1 MNNYN
6 KIVFLIILIVV
17 SNNITAKTYK
27 AENKLD
33 NIDNNKFIIIN
44 SINDDVNNLELSKK
58 IDSIRNQGYFKL
70 EIVEKIKIDSLNYKV
85 KIDLNQK
92 FENIYLYDQ
101 GSMINFK
108 GKKIK
113 FIDNKKYYQIKINQ
127 IEGFLT
133 KSSENIANKGYP
145 FNKVQL
151 IDIKSYDQV
160 NLYATINIKL
170 NQKRKTDKITIK
182 GYENFPKAFLK
193 HYLKYSTKDDFNL
206 EAIKKKGEEIQKL
219 GFVRQVKDPEV
230 LFKKDSTITYL
241 YLEKIKNNSFDG
253 FIGFATNEESR
264 KLDINGYMDIRL
276 NNTLNYG
283 EQININYK
291 STNDSDRFL
300 KTNIIAPY
308 IFNTP
313 IGLELNLELTK
324 KDSTYTKDKQ
334 SVGISYLINN
344 KHNVS
349 FHISTINSSS
359 SLETA
364 NDLVKDYKSNFK
376 KIKYDFK
383 KVNFNNNL
391 IPIKLLTSL
400 EFSSGKRKDNSGT
413 NNQNI
418 YLARAFNNFNVTKNS
433 IIYINVES
441 FWLNSGNYY
450 FNEMLLF
457 GGINSIRG
465 FEENSIPANKMF
477 LINSEFRFKL
487 NNDIYINSILDSAYY
502 ENTIE
507 NNSNN
512 IYGVGFG
519 LNINTSSGVFRI
531 NYANGIRKGQDIDLK
546 LSKIHVSFSNIF

>member
-1 MNNYN
+1 MNNYS
-6 KIVFLIILIVV
+6 KIVFIIFLIVV
-17 SNNITAKTYK
+17 SNNIIANTYNLK
-27 AENKLD
+27 NKLD
-33 NIDNNKFIIIN
+33 IVDDNYFIIID
-44 SINDDVNNLELSKK
+44 SINNDVNNLELTKK

-70 EIVEKIKIDSLNYKV
+70 EIVEKIKIDSLKYKI

-92 FENIYLYDQ
+92 FENIYLLDK

-108 GKKIK
+108 DQKIK
-113 FIDNKKYYQIKINQ
+113 IINDERHYQIKINQ
-127 IEGFLT
+127 LEGFLT
-133 KSSENIANKGYP
+133 KTSEDIANKGYP

-160 NLYATINIKL
+160 NLYATVNIEL
-170 NQKRKTDKITIK
+170 NQKRKTDKIIVK
-182 GYENFPKAFLK
+182 GYENFPKTFTK
-193 HYLKYSTKDDFNL
+193 HYLRYSTKDDFNF
-206 EAIKKKGEEIQKL
+206 EEIKKKGEEIQKL

-230 LFKKDSTITYL
+230 LFKKDSTITYF
-241 YLEKIKNNSFDG
+241 YLEKVKNNSFDG

-276 NNTLNYG
+276 NNSLNYG

-313 IGLELNLELTK
+313 FALELNLDLTK
-324 KDSTYTKDKQ
+324 KDSAYTKDKQ

-349 FHISTINSSS
+349 FHISSLNSTS
-359 SLETA
+359 SLEIA
-364 NDLVKDYKSNFK
+364 NELIKDYKSNFK

-383 KVNFNNNL
+383 KVNFNDKL
-391 IPIKLLTSL
+391 IPIKFLTRV
-400 EFSSGKRKDNSGT
+400 EYSSGNRKDNSGT
-413 NNQNI
+413 YNQNI
-418 YLARAFNNFNVTKNS
+418 YLVRAFNNFNVTEKS

-441 FWLNSGNYY
+441 FLLNSNNYY
-450 FNEMLLF
+450 LNEMLLF

-465 FEENSIPANKMF
+465 FEENSIPTNKMF

-487 NNDIYINSILDSAYY
+487 NNDIYINSIIDSAYY
-502 ENTIE
+502 ENIIE
-507 NNSNN
+507 NNSIN

-519 LNINTSSGVFRI
+519 LNINTNSGVFRI

-546 LSKIHVSFSNIF
+546 LSKIHLSFSNIF

>member
-6 KIVFLIILIVV
+6 KIVFLIILIVI

-33 NIDNNKFIIIN
+33 NINNKFIIIN

-133 KSSENIANKGYP
+133 KSSEDIANKGYP

-151 IDIKSYDQV
+151 IEIKSYDQV

-313 IGLELNLELTK
+313 IGLELNLDLTK

-349 FHISTINSSS
+349 FHISTINSTS

-418 YLARAFNNFNVTKNS
+418 YLTRAFNNFNITKKS
-433 IIYINVES
+433 IVYINVES
-441 FWLNSGNYY
+441 FLLNSSNYY
-450 FNEMLLF
+450 LNEMLLI
-457 GGINSIRG
+457 GGMNSIRG
-465 FEENSIPANKMF
+465 FEENSIPTNKMF

-487 NNDIYINSILDSAYY
+487 NNDIYINSIIDAAYY

-519 LNINTSSGVFRI
+519 LNINTNSGVFRI

>member
-33 NIDNNKFIIIN
+33 NIDYKFIIIN

-70 EIVEKIKIDSLNYKV
+70 EIVEKIKIDSLNYKL

-133 KSSENIANKGYP
+133 KSSEDIANKGYP

-170 NQKRKTDKITIK
+170 NQKRKTDKIKIK

-206 EAIKKKGEEIQKL
+206 EAIKKKEEEIQKL

-241 YLEKIKNNSFDG
+241 YLEKVKNNSFDG

-441 FWLNSGNYY
+441 FWLNSGNYHL
-450 FNEMLLF
+450 NEMLLF

-502 ENTIE
+502 ENKLANI
-507 NNSNN
+507 NDN

>member
-1 MNNYN
+1 MNNYS
-6 KIVFLIILIVV
+6 KIVFIIFLIVV
-17 SNNITAKTYK
+17 SNNIIANTYNLK
-27 AENKLD
+27 NKLD
-33 NIDNNKFIIIN
+33 IVDDNYFIIID
-44 SINDDVNNLELSKK
+44 SINNDVNNLELTKK

-70 EIVEKIKIDSLNYKV
+70 EIVEKIKIDSLKYKI

-92 FENIYLYDQ
+92 FENIYLLDK

-108 GKKIK
+108 DQKIK
-113 FIDNKKYYQIKINQ
+113 IINDERHYQIKINQ
-127 IEGFLT
+127 LEGFLT
-133 KSSENIANKGYP
+133 KTSEDIANKGYP

-160 NLYATINIKL
+160 NLYATVNIEL
-170 NQKRKTDKITIK
+170 NQKRKTDKIIVK
-182 GYENFPKAFLK
+182 GYENFPKTFTK
-193 HYLKYSTKDDFNL
+193 HYLRYSTKDDFNF
-206 EAIKKKGEEIQKL
+206 EEIKKKGEEIQKL

-230 LFKKDSTITYL
+230 LFKKDSTITYF
-241 YLEKIKNNSFDG
+241 YLEKVKNNSFDG
-253 FIGFATNEESR
+253 FIGFATNEENR

-276 NNTLNYG
+276 NNSLNYG

-313 IGLELNLELTK
+313 FALELNLDLTK
-324 KDSTYTKDKQ
+324 KDSAYTKDKQ

-349 FHISTINSSS
+349 FHISSLNSTS
-359 SLETA
+359 SLEIA
-364 NDLVKDYKSNFK
+364 NELIKDYKSNFK

-383 KVNFNNNL
+383 KVNSDDKL
-391 IPIKLLTSL
+391 IPIKFLTSV
-400 EFSSGKRKDNSGT
+400 EFSSGKRKDDSGT

-418 YLARAFNNFNVTKNS
+418 YLAKVFNNFNISKNS
-433 IIYINVES
+433 SIYVNLES
-441 FWLNSGNYY
+441 FLLKSSNYY
-450 FNEMLLF
+450 LNEMLLF

-465 FEENSIPANKMF
+465 FEENSIPTNKMF

-502 ENTIE
+502 ENKLANI
-507 NNSNN
+507 NDN

-519 LNINTSSGVFRI
+519 LNINTRSGVFRI
-531 NYANGIRKGQDIDLK
+531 NYANGIRKGQDVDLK

>member
-1 MNNYN
+1 MNNYS
-6 KIVFLIILIVV
+6 KIVFIIFLIVV
-17 SNNITAKTYK
+17 SNNIIANTYNLK
-27 AENKLD
+27 NKLD
-33 NIDNNKFIIIN
+33 IVDDNYFIIID
-44 SINDDVNNLELSKK
+44 SINNDVNNLELTKK

-70 EIVEKIKIDSLNYKV
+70 EIVEKIKIDSLKYKI

-92 FENIYLYDQ
+92 FENIYLLDK

-108 GKKIK
+108 DQKIK
-113 FIDNKKYYQIKINQ
+113 IINDERHYQIKINQ
-127 IEGFLT
+127 LEGFLT
-133 KSSENIANKGYP
+133 KTSEDIANKGYP

-160 NLYATINIKL
+160 NLYATVNIEL
-170 NQKRKTDKITIK
+170 NQKRKTDKIIIK
-182 GYENFPKAFLK
+182 GYENFPKAFIK

-206 EAIKKKGEEIQKL
+206 ETIKKKGEEIQKL

-230 LFKKDSTITYL
+230 LFKKDSTITYF
-241 YLEKIKNNSFDG
+241 YLEKVKNNSFDG
-253 FIGFATNEESR
+253 FIGFATNEENR

-276 NNTLNYG
+276 NNSLNYG

-313 IGLELNLELTK
+313 FALELNLDLTK
-324 KDSTYTKDKQ
+324 KDSAYTKDKQ

-349 FHISTINSSS
+349 FHISSLNSTS
-359 SLETA
+359 SLEIA
-364 NDLVKDYKSNFK
+364 NELIKDYKSNFK

-383 KVNFNNNL
+383 KVNFNDKL
-391 IPIKLLTSL
+391 IPIKFLTSV
-400 EFSSGKRKDNSGT
+400 EYSSGNRKDNSGT
-413 NNQNI
+413 YNQNI
-418 YLARAFNNFNVTKNS
+418 YLVRAFNNFNVTEKS

-441 FWLNSGNYY
+441 FLLNSNNYY
-450 FNEMLLF
+450 LNEMLLF

-465 FEENSIPANKMF
+465 FEENSIPTNKMF

-487 NNDIYINSILDSAYY
+487 NNDIYINSIIDSAYY
-502 ENTIE
+502 ENIIE
-507 NNSNN
+507 NNSIN

-519 LNINTSSGVFRI
+519 LNINTNSGVFRI

-546 LSKIHVSFSNIF
+546 LSKIHLSFSNIF

>member
-1 MNNYN
+1 MNNYS
-6 KIVFLIILIVV
+6 KIVFIIFLIVV
-17 SNNITAKTYK
+17 SNNIIANTYNLK
-27 AENKLD
+27 NKLD
-33 NIDNNKFIIIN
+33 IVDDNYFIIID
-44 SINDDVNNLELSKK
+44 SINNDVNNLELTKK

-70 EIVEKIKIDSLNYKV
+70 EIVEKIKIDSLKYKI

-92 FENIYLYDQ
+92 FENIYLLDK

-108 GKKIK
+108 DQKIK
-113 FIDNKKYYQIKINQ
+113 IINDERHYQIKINQ
-127 IEGFLT
+127 LEGFLT
-133 KSSENIANKGYP
+133 KTSEDIANKGYP

-160 NLYATINIKL
+160 NLYATVNIEL
-170 NQKRKTDKITIK
+170 NQKRKTDKIIVK
-182 GYENFPKAFLK
+182 GYENFPKTFTK
-193 HYLKYSTKDDFNL
+193 HYLRYSTKDDFNF
-206 EAIKKKGEEIQKL
+206 EEIKKKGEEIQKL

-230 LFKKDSTITYL
+230 LFKKDSTITYF
-241 YLEKIKNNSFDG
+241 YLEKVKNNSFDG

-276 NNTLNYG
+276 NNSLNYG

-313 IGLELNLELTK
+313 FALELNLDLTK
-324 KDSTYTKDKQ
+324 KDSAYTKDKQ

-349 FHISTINSSS
+349 FHISSLNSTS
-359 SLETA
+359 SLEIA
-364 NDLVKDYKSNFK
+364 NELIKDYKSNFK

-383 KVNFNNNL
+383 KVNFNDKL
-391 IPIKLLTSL
+391 IPIKFLTSV
-400 EFSSGKRKDNSGT
+400 EYSSGNRKDNSGT
-413 NNQNI
+413 YNQNI
-418 YLARAFNNFNVTKNS
+418 YLVRAFNNFNVTEKS

-441 FWLNSGNYY
+441 FLLNSNNYY
-450 FNEMLLF
+450 LNEMLLF

-465 FEENSIPANKMF
+465 FEENSIPTNKMF

-487 NNDIYINSILDSAYY
+487 NNDIYINSIIDSAYY
-502 ENTIE
+502 ENIIE
-507 NNSNN
+507 NNSIN

-519 LNINTSSGVFRI
+519 LNINTKSGVFRI

-546 LSKIHVSFSNIF
+546 LSKIHLSFSNTF

>member
-1 MNNYN
+1 MNNYS
-6 KIVFLIILIVV
+6 KIVFIIFLIVV
-17 SNNITAKTYK
+17 SNNIIANTYNLK
-27 AENKLD
+27 NKLD
-33 NIDNNKFIIIN
+33 IVDDNYFIIID
-44 SINDDVNNLELSKK
+44 SINNDVNNLELTKK

-70 EIVEKIKIDSLNYKV
+70 EIVEKIKIDSLKYKI

-92 FENIYLYDQ
+92 FENIYLLDK

-108 GKKIK
+108 DQKIK
-113 FIDNKKYYQIKINQ
+113 IINDERHYQIKINQ
-127 IEGFLT
+127 LEGFLT
-133 KSSENIANKGYP
+133 KTSEDIANKGYP

-160 NLYATINIKL
+160 NLYATVNIEL
-170 NQKRKTDKITIK
+170 NQKRKTDKIIVK
-182 GYENFPKAFLK
+182 GYENFPKTFTK
-193 HYLKYSTKDDFNL
+193 HYLRYSTKDDFNF
-206 EAIKKKGEEIQKL
+206 EEIKKKGEEIQKL

-230 LFKKDSTITYL
+230 LFKKDSTITYF
-241 YLEKIKNNSFDG
+241 YLEKVKNNSFDG
-253 FIGFATNEESR
+253 FIGFATNEENR

-276 NNTLNYG
+276 NNSLNYG

-313 IGLELNLELTK
+313 FALELNLDLTK
-324 KDSTYTKDKQ
+324 KDSAYTKDKQ

-349 FHISTINSSS
+349 FHISSLNSTS
-359 SLETA
+359 SLEMA
-364 NDLVKDYKSNFK
+364 NELIKDYKSNFK

-383 KVNFNNNL
+383 KVNFNDKL
-391 IPIKLLTSL
+391 IPIKFLTSV
-400 EFSSGKRKDNSGT
+400 EYSSGNRKDNSGT
-413 NNQNI
+413 YNQNI
-418 YLARAFNNFNVTKNS
+418 YLVRAFNNFNVTEKS

-441 FWLNSGNYY
+441 FLLNSNNYY
-450 FNEMLLF
+450 LNEMLLF

-465 FEENSIPANKMF
+465 FEENSIATNKMF

-487 NNDIYINSILDSAYY
+487 NNDIYINSIIDSAYY
-502 ENTIE
+502 ENIIE
-507 NNSNN
+507 NNSIN

-519 LNINTSSGVFRI
+519 LNINTNSGVFRI

-546 LSKIHVSFSNIF
+546 LSKIHLSFSNIF

>member
-108 GKKIK
+108 EKKIK

-349 FHISTINSSS
+349 FHISTINSTS

-450 FNEMLLF
+450 LNEMLLF

-465 FEENSIPANKMF
+465 FEENSIPTNKMF

-519 LNINTSSGVFRI
+519 LNINTNSGVFRI

>member
-70 EIVEKIKIDSLNYKV
+70 EIVEKIKIDSLNYKL

-170 NQKRKTDKITIK
+170 NQKRKTDKIKIK

-418 YLARAFNNFNVTKNS
+418 YLTRAFNNFNVTKNS

-441 FWLNSGNYY
+441 FWLNSDNYY
-450 FNEMLLF
+450 LNEMLLF

-465 FEENSIPANKMF
+465 FEENSIPTNKMF

-519 LNINTSSGVFRI
+519 LNINTNSGVFRI

>member
-17 SNNITAKTYK
+17 SNNITAKTYN

-133 KSSENIANKGYP
+133 KSSEDIANKGYP

-151 IDIKSYDQV
+151 IEIKSYDQV

-170 NQKRKTDKITIK
+170 NQKRKTDKIKIK

-502 ENTIE
+502 ENKLANI
-507 NNSNN
+507 NDN

>member
-33 NIDNNKFIIIN
+33 NINNNKFIIIN
-44 SINDDVNNLELSKK
+44 SINDDVNNIELSKK

-108 GKKIK
+108 DKKLK

-127 IEGFLT
+127 IEEFLT
-133 KSSENIANKGYP
+133 KSSEDIANKGYP

-151 IDIKSYDQV
+151 IDIESYDQV

-308 IFNTP
+308 ILSTP

-324 KDSTYTKDKQ
+324 KDSTYTKDQQ
-334 SVGISYLINN
+334 SIGISYLINN

-349 FHISTINSSS
+349 FHISTINSTS

-383 KVNFNNNL
+383 KVNFYNNL

-418 YLARAFNNFNVTKNS
+418 YLTRAFNNFNVTKNS

-450 FNEMLLF
+450 LNEMLLF

-465 FEENSIPANKMF
+465 FEENSIPTNKMF

-502 ENTIE
+502 ENKLANI
-507 NNSNN
+507 NDN

>member
-1 MNNYN
+1 MNNYS
-6 KIVFLIILIVV
+6 KIVFIIFLIVV
-17 SNNITAKTYK
+17 SNNIIANTYNLK
-27 AENKLD
+27 NKLD
-33 NIDNNKFIIIN
+33 IVDDNYFIIID
-44 SINDDVNNLELSKK
+44 SINNDVNNLELTKK

-70 EIVEKIKIDSLNYKV
+70 EIVEKIKIDSLKYKI

-92 FENIYLYDQ
+92 FENIYLLDK

-108 GKKIK
+108 DQKIK
-113 FIDNKKYYQIKINQ
+113 IINDERHYQIKINQ
-127 IEGFLT
+127 LEGFLT
-133 KSSENIANKGYP
+133 KTSEDIANKGYP

-160 NLYATINIKL
+160 NLYATVNIEL
-170 NQKRKTDKITIK
+170 NQKRKTDKIIVK
-182 GYENFPKAFLK
+182 GYENFPKAFIK
-193 HYLKYSTKDDFNL
+193 HYLKYSTKDDFNF
-206 EAIKKKGEEIQKL
+206 EEIKKKGEEIQKL

-230 LFKKDSTITYL
+230 LFKKDSTITYF
-241 YLEKIKNNSFDG
+241 YLEKVKNNSFDG

-276 NNTLNYG
+276 NNSLNYG

-313 IGLELNLELTK
+313 FALELNLDLTK
-324 KDSTYTKDKQ
+324 KDSAYTKDKQ

-349 FHISTINSSS
+349 FHISSLNSTS
-359 SLETA
+359 SLEIA
-364 NDLVKDYKSNFK
+364 NELIKDYKSNFK

-383 KVNFNNNL
+383 KVNFNDKL
-391 IPIKLLTSL
+391 IPIKFLTSV
-400 EFSSGKRKDNSGT
+400 EYSSGNRKDNSGT
-413 NNQNI
+413 YNQNI
-418 YLARAFNNFNVTKNS
+418 YLVRAFNNFNVTEKS

-441 FWLNSGNYY
+441 FLLNSNNYY
-450 FNEMLLF
+450 LNEMLLF

-465 FEENSIPANKMF
+465 FEENSITTNKMF

-487 NNDIYINSILDSAYY
+487 NNDIYINSIIDSAYY
-502 ENTIE
+502 ENIIE
-507 NNSNN
+507 NNSIN

-519 LNINTSSGVFRI
+519 LNINTNSGVFRI

-546 LSKIHVSFSNIF
+546 LSKIHLSFSNIF

>member
-1 MNNYN
+1 MNNYS
-6 KIVFLIILIVV
+6 KIVFIIFLIVV
-17 SNNITAKTYK
+17 SNNIIANTYNLK
-27 AENKLD
+27 NKLD
-33 NIDNNKFIIIN
+33 IVDDNYFIIID
-44 SINDDVNNLELSKK
+44 SINNDVNNLELTKK

-70 EIVEKIKIDSLNYKV
+70 EIVEKIKIDSLKYKI

-92 FENIYLYDQ
+92 FENIYLLDK

-108 GKKIK
+108 DQKIK
-113 FIDNKKYYQIKINQ
+113 IINDERHYQIKINQ
-127 IEGFLT
+127 LEGFLT
-133 KSSENIANKGYP
+133 KTSEDIANKGYP

-160 NLYATINIKL
+160 NLYATVNIEL
-170 NQKRKTDKITIK
+170 NQKRKTDKIIIK
-182 GYENFPKAFLK
+182 GYENFPKAFIK

-206 EAIKKKGEEIQKL
+206 ETIKKKGEEIQKL

-241 YLEKIKNNSFDG
+241 YLEKVKNNSFDG

-276 NNTLNYG
+276 NNSLNYG

-313 IGLELNLELTK
+313 FALELNLDLTK
-324 KDSTYTKDKQ
+324 KDSAYTKDKQ

-349 FHISTINSSS
+349 FHISSLNSTS
-359 SLETA
+359 SLEIA
-364 NDLVKDYKSNFK
+364 NELIKDYKSNFK

-383 KVNFNNNL
+383 KVNFNDKL
-391 IPIKLLTSL
+391 IPIKFLTSV
-400 EFSSGKRKDNSGT
+400 EYSSGNRKDNSGT
-413 NNQNI
+413 YNQNI
-418 YLARAFNNFNVTKNS
+418 YLVRAFNNFNVTEKS

-441 FWLNSGNYY
+441 FLLNSNNYY
-450 FNEMLLF
+450 LNEMLLF

-465 FEENSIPANKMF
+465 FEENSIATNKMF

-487 NNDIYINSILDSAYY
+487 NNDIYINSIIDSAYY
-502 ENTIE
+502 ENIIE
-507 NNSNN
+507 NNSIN

-519 LNINTSSGVFRI
+519 LNINTNSGVFRI

-546 LSKIHVSFSNIF
+546 LSKIHLSFSNIF

>member
-70 EIVEKIKIDSLNYKV
+70 EIVEKIKIDSLNYKL

-133 KSSENIANKGYP
+133 KSSEDIANKGYP

-349 FHISTINSSS
+349 FHISTINSTS

-450 FNEMLLF
+450 LNEMLLF

-465 FEENSIPANKMF
+465 FEENSISTNKMF
-477 LINSEFRFKL
+477 LINSEFRYRL
-487 NNDIYINSILDSAYY
+487 NKDIYINTILDSAYY
-502 ENTIE
+502 ENTLA
-507 NNSNN
+507 NNSIN

-519 LNINTSSGVFRI
+519 LNINTNSGVFRI
-531 NYANGIRKGQDIDLK
+531 NYANGIRKGEEIDLK
-546 LSKIHVSFSNIF
+546 LSKIHLSFSNIF